1 VNLTLDLGDL
11 LALGALIVSVWA
23 VVTTNKSNQR
33 QLNFERTAERLNH
46 LLIEKE
52 ANENQA
58 QRRADLGVA
67 IYKAGRSNYRMK
79 VFNRGKAAA
88 RNVRLEEIAEEGFLL
103 RDDLAEKFPAPVL
116 EPHAVIELHVFFHLS
131 SASRTQIRLTWDD
144 DFGANQ
150 TKDFYPTV

>member
-1 VNLTLDLGDL
+1 MNLTPDLGDL
-11 LALGALIVSVWA
+11 LALGALVVSVWA
-23 VVTTNKSNQR
+23 VVTTKRFNQR

-52 ANENQA
+52 ASENQA

-67 IYKAGRSNYRMK
+67 IYKAGRSDYRMK

-88 RNVRLEEIAEEGFLL
+88 RNVRLEEIAEEGFLI
-103 RDDLAEKFPAPVL
+103 RNDLAEKFPAPVL

-144 DFGANQ
+144 DFGADQ

>member
-1 VNLTLDLGDL
+1 MSLTPDFGDL
-11 LALGALIVSVWA
+11 LALGALVVSVWA
-23 VVTTNKSNQR
+23 VITTKQFNRR

-52 ANENQA
+52 AGENQA

-88 RNVRLEEIAEEGFLL
+88 RNVRLEEIAEEGFLI
-103 RDDLAEKFPAPVL
+103 RNDLAEKFPVPVL
-116 EPHAVIELHVFFHLS
+116 ESHAVIELHVFFHLS
-131 SASRTQIRLTWDD
+131 STSRTQIRLTWDD
-144 DFGANQ
+144 DFGADQ